1 MPIFSHFSD
10 EPKMNTIQSLYNQ
23 IEQIAQGLRQA
34 GKTPSLALIRARIG
48 AGVSAAEL
56 MTAYQRWHNTHG
68 SLASAPAALP
78 VAAVATCDSSISP
91 ADFQRLEAKVDLIL
105 QLLQQQSHTSEKQE

>member
-1 MPIFSHFSD
+1 MPIFSHFAD
-10 EPKMNTIQSLYNQ
+10 EPTMNPMQSLYNQ

-56 MTAYQRWHNTHG
+56 MTAYQRWHNTQG
-68 SLASAPAALP
+68 SLASTSTAAP
-78 VAAVATCDSSISP
+78 VATTAVSADSISP

-105 QLLQQQSHTSEKQE
+105 QLLQQQQPDSNAQE

>member
-1 MPIFSHFSD
+1 MPTFSHFAD
-10 EPKMNTIQSLYNQ
+10 ESKMNAMQSLYNQ

-56 MTAYQRWHNTHG
+56 MTAYQRWHNTQG
-68 SLASAPAALP
+68 SLASTPTTQPVATPAA
-78 VAAVATCDSSISP
+78 SEGSITP
-91 ADFQRLEAKVDLIL
+91 ADFQRLEAKIDLIL
-105 QLLQQQSHTSEKQE
+105 QLLQPQSDSNTKE